1 MSNQLMKDVHTLVDE
16 VVELYNTEAG
26 YTKSLPVFGELGDV
40 EGQRYDDVEYL
51 PQEFRFTANDGYKS
65 KSDNSDVQD
74 LVDRMI
80 PIRRNKSFYIKAKIG
95 TKELR
100 DPRLRKMAVQGMSTR
115 LKNEI
120 DMYGLT
126 KAMNAAQ
133 MIVVA
138 DGDIT
143 QATCSK
149 AFNMMIKQGFSGE
162 AKHLCLSVDH
172 YEALS
177 DALALNQYH
186 GGLPQTAYER
196 SIIPNQI
203 SGFDKAIRLDYPF
216 AWDAA
221 KGTGITISGADQ
233 VHTVKT
239 KDANDNY
246 VDNRYY
252 QITVNNTAGVEIG
265 DKFTMVDVN
274 GFNPD
279 VNQDIG
285 VLKTFTVAE
294 VVSSTILRVN
304 ALITAEPYKNGG
316 AAPADG
322 SAITFLN
329 SKASQPSLFH
339 TADAVKI
346 IPGNLP
352 VEPEGAGVQAV
363 NAVTDQGLPMR
374 FTYKYDFDEE
384 ELFMKAVCY
393 FDVEPWK
400 PEQIGMIITN
410 QA

>member
-1 MSNQLMKDVHTLVDE
+1 MTNQLMKDVHTLVDE
-16 VVELYNTEAG
+16 VIEIYNTEAG
-26 YTKSLPVFGELGDV
+26 YTKSLPLFGELGDV
-40 EGQRYDDVEYL
+40 AGQRYDDVEYL
-51 PQEFRFTANDGYKS
+51 PQEFRFLANDGYKS
-65 KSDNSDVQD
+65 KSDNSDVQSV
-74 LVDRMI
+74 VDRMI
-80 PIRRNKSFYIKAKIG
+80 PIRRNKSFYIKASLS

-100 DPRLRKMAVQGMSTR
+100 DPRLRSMVVKGMSTR

-120 DMYGLT
+120 DTYALSKVMT
-126 KAMNAAQ
+126 AAQ
-133 MIVVA
+133 MVVA
-138 DGDIT
+138 IDGDIT
-143 QATCSK
+143 QSTCSK
-149 AFNMMIKQGFSGE
+149 AFNLMVKNGFSGE
-162 AKHLCLSVDH
+162 AKNLYLSIDH
-172 YEALS
+172 YETLS

-203 SGFDKAIRLDYPF
+203 SGFDKSVRLDYPF
-216 AWDAA
+216 AWNAA
-221 KGTGITISGADQ
+221 AGTGVQISGANQ

-239 KDANDNY
+239 LDSNGNY

-252 QITVNNTAGVEIG
+252 LINVNSTADIAPG

-279 VNQDIG
+279 VNQDVG
-285 VLKTFTVAE
+285 ALKSFTVMD
-294 VVSSTILRVN
+294 VVSATILRVN
-304 ALITAEPYKNGG
+304 ALIIDEPYKIGS
-316 AAPADG
+316 AAPATD

-329 SKASQPSLFH
+329 KKTAQPSIFH
-339 TADAVKI
+339 VDNAVYL

-352 VEPEGAGVQAV
+352 VEPEGAGVQAI

-400 PEQIGMIITN
+400 PEQIGMILTN

>member
-16 VVELYNTEAG
+16 VITIYNTESG
-26 YTKSLPVFGELGDV
+26 YTKSLPVFGELGDID
-40 EGQRYDDVEYL
+40 GQRYDDVEYL
-51 PQEFRFTANDGYKS
+51 PQEFRFNAYDGYKS
-65 KSDNSDVQD
+65 KSDNTDVQD

-100 DPRLRKMAVQGMSTR
+100 DPRLRAMAVKGMSTR

-120 DMYGLT
+120 DTYGLR

-133 MIVVA
+133 MIVTV

-143 QATCSK
+143 QAVCSK
-149 AFNMMIKQGFSGE
+149 AFNLMVKQGFSGD
-162 AKHLCLSVDH
+162 AKRLCLSVDH
-172 YEALS
+172 YETLS
-177 DALALNQYH
+177 SELALNQYH

-203 SGFDKAIRLDYPF
+203 SGFDEAIRLDYPF
-216 AWDAA
+216 AWNAA

-233 VHTVKT
+233 VHTVQT

-246 VDNRYY
+246 IDNRYY
-252 QITVNNTAGVEIG
+252 QITVNKTADVAVG
-265 DKFTMVDVN
+265 DKFAMVDVN

-285 VLKTFTVAE
+285 VLKTFTVIE

-304 ALITAEPYKNGG
+304 SLMTAEPYKNGS
-316 AAPADG
+316 AAPADS

-329 SKASQPSLFH
+329 AKASQPSLFH
-339 TADAVKI
+339 TVDAVKI

-352 VEPEGAGVQAV
+352 VEPEGAGVQAI

-400 PEQIGMIITN
+400 PEQIGLILTN

>member
-1 MSNQLMKDVHTLVDE
+1 MANQLMKDVHTLVDE

-26 YTKSLPVFGELGDV
+26 YTKSLPVFGELGDI

-51 PQEFRFTANDGYKS
+51 PQEFRFLANDGYKS
-65 KSDNSDVQD
+65 QSDNSDVQD

-80 PIRRNKSFYIKAKIG
+80 PIRRNKSFYIKAKID
-95 TKELR
+95 TKGLR
-100 DPRLRKMAVQGMSTR
+100 DPRLRRMAVQGMSTR

-120 DMYGLT
+120 DTYGLNI
-126 KAMNAAQ
+126 AMSAAQ
-133 MIVVA
+133 MIVTT
-138 DGDIT
+138 DGDTT

-149 AFNMMIKQGFSGE
+149 AFNLMIKQGFSGE
-162 AKHLCLSVDH
+162 AKKLCLSVDH
-172 YEALS
+172 YETLS

-203 SGFDKAIRLDYPF
+203 SGFDSAMRLDYPF
-216 AWDAA
+216 AWNAA
-221 KGTGITISGADQ
+221 EGTGITISGAGQ
-233 VHTVKT
+233 VQT
-239 KDANDNY
+239 KDTNDNY
-246 VDNRYY
+246 IDNRYY
-252 QITVNNTAGVEIG
+252 QITVNSTANVAIG

-279 VNQDIG
+279 VNQSIG
-285 VLKTFTVAE
+285 ALKTFTVAE
-294 VVSSTILRVN
+294 VVSATILRVN
-304 ALITAEPYKNGG
+304 SLIIAEPYKNGSI
-316 AAPADG
+316 APADG
-322 SAITFLN
+322 SAVTFLN
-329 SKASQPSLFH
+329 SVASQPSLFH
-339 TADAVKI
+339 TDDAVKI

-384 ELFMKAVCY
+384 ELFIKAVCY
-393 FDVEPWK
+393 FDVEAWK